1 QTEKQEC
8 VSSWKTKCMNITLV
22 VSLKSYRILATA
34 SYTLLDLSDEIR
46 HSVVVNYGILSKLD
60 ERFIRMAQRS

>member
-1 QTEKQEC
+1 
-8 VSSWKTKCMNITLV
+8 MNIILV

-60 ERFIRMAQRS
+60 

>member
-1 QTEKQEC
+1 
-8 VSSWKTKCMNITLV
+8 MNIILV

-46 HSVVVNYGILSKLD
+46 HSVVVNYGILYKLD
-60 ERFIRMAQRS
+60 KKFIRMAQKVMMIRCYGGALIPT